1 MSRPRVLSGIR
12 PTGAGFQ
19 LGNYLGAVRHWAAMQ
34 DENECF
40 YFVADL
46 HALTESPDPADLRRR
61 TLESVAELLA
71 MGVDPTRSTLFL
83 QSRIAEHPELS
94 WILACLT
101 STGEASRMTQFKEKG
116 GGNVG
121 LFTYPVLQA
130 ADILMYQAD
139 AVPIGEDQ
147 RQHLEL
153 TRDLAQRFNTRYG
166 DTFRLPAAYAAKQG
180 ERIKDLQEPAR
191 KMSKSL
197 GGSGTLWVL
206 DEPAVLTKKVKSAV
220 TDTGREV
227 TFDVDSK
234 PGISNLLTI
243 LSVATGKAVPELEAA
258 YAGKGYGDFK
268 GDVAEAVVTLLAPV
282 RERFA
287 ELMAD
292 PAGLQAVL
300 RAGED
305 KAREVAV
312 ETMTTVRDRI
322 GLLAPPA
329 AG

>member
-19 LGNYLGAVRHWAAMQ
+19 LGNYLGAVKHWAAMQ

-46 HALTESPDPADLRRR
+46 HALTEEIEPAHLRQR
-61 TLESVAELLA
+61 THASVAELLA
-71 MGVDPTRSTLFL
+71 MGIDPKRSTVFV
-83 QSRIAEHPELS
+83 QSHVREHAELG
-94 WILACLT
+94 WILGCLT
-101 STGEASRMTQFKEKG
+101 GFGEASRMTQFKEKG
-116 GGNVG
+116 GGSSHTSVG

-153 TRDLAQRFNTRYG
+153 TRDLAQRFNGRYG
-166 DTFRLPAAYAAKQG
+166 ETFTLPGQYVAKAG
-180 ERIKDLQEPAR
+180 ERIKDLQDPTR
-191 KMSKSL
+191 KMSKSI
-197 GGSGTLWVL
+197 GGNGTLWVL
-206 DEPAVLTKKVKSAV
+206 DEPKVLSKKIKSAV
-220 TDTGREV
+220 TDLGREV
-227 TFDVDSK
+227 RYDVEDK

-268 GDVAEAVVTLLAPV
+268 GDVAEAVVELFAPV
-282 RERFA
+282 RERFT
-287 ELMAD
+287 ELVAD
-292 PAGLQAVL
+292 PVLLDDVL
-300 RAGED
+300 REGAD
-305 KAREVAV
+305 RARQVAV
-312 ETMTTVRDRI
+312 DTMDKVRDRV
-322 GLLAPPA
+322 GLLR
-329 AG
+329 